1 VVQVYVRKVGDT
13 NGLNKTLRGF
23 QRVDVTKGK
32 TVNAAIELSYS
43 SFEFYDEKTLQ
54 PKVVPGEYEIFYG
67 SSSDPKDLKLAKI
80 SVL

>member
-1 VVQVYVRKVGDT
+1 
-13 NGLNKTLRGF
+13 
-23 QRVDVTKGK
+23 
-32 TVNAAIELSYS
+32 LSYS